1 MAKVRITSPVTGT
14 VAALPSSEEL
24 ERQGE
29 RERNAIEIY
38 LAPKDDHTIVA
49 PVAGHLVKIEFHQYT
64 VPESERSAPSY
75 GPGRRKLLREIVADE
90 RDWIVPLDD
99 PIRRL
104 QFKTPVTKVGRA
116 VFKIAVEDSDLVL
129 PFWVEVGKGWITH
142 RVALDKPSVE
152 WIEGG
157 KPVRVRQGEVL
168 GELLLGSLAL
178 VLLPTDSEVEVSVY
192 DRVTAGKTHIASV

>member
-1 MAKVRITSPVTGT
+1 MSPVTGT
-14 VAALPSSEEL
+14 VAALPSGEEL

-29 RERNAIEIY
+29 KERKAIEIY
-38 LAPKDDHTIVA
+38 LAPEDDHTIVA
-49 PVAGHLVKIEFHQYT
+49 PVAGHLVKIEFHQYR
-64 VPESERSAPSY
+64 VSESERSAPLY

-116 VFKIAVEDSDLVL
+116 VFKIAMENGWVL

-178 VLLPTDSEVEVSVY
+178 VLLPTDSEVIVSVR
-192 DRVTAGKTHIASV
+192 DRVTAGETHIASV